1 MKKTKSATAK
11 RKNKLR
17 RISTNQYYLNIAR
30 EVAKRSTCLRRKYG
44 AVIVK
49 NKQIISTGY
58 CGAPRETQN
67 CCDVGTCTRRELHAE
82 HGHQYELCRAVHAE
96 QNAII
101 SASRLDMLKSTLYL
115 VGMHVKDEEMI
126 YNAGPCQI
134 CKRIIINAGITSI
147 VIQASKKRIK
157 KIKIG
162 EEWIKSNLGELRK
175 VKGKW
180 KPILPKG
187 Y

>member
-1 MKKTKSATAK
+1 MKKTKKALAK
-11 RKNKLR
+11 KFNKFR
-17 RISTNQYYLNIAR
+17 RVSTDQYYLNIAR
-30 EVAKRSTCLRRKYG
+30 EVAMRSTCLRRKYG

-58 CGAPRETQN
+58 CGAPRETIN
-67 CCDVGTCTRRELHAE
+67 CCDVGTCTRRELNAE

-101 SASRLDMLKSTLYL
+101 SASRLDMIGSTLYL
-115 VGMHVKDEEMI
+115 VGMYVKDEEMI

-147 VIQASKKRIK
+147 VIQASKKKTKEINIRR
-157 KIKIG
+157 
-162 EEWIKSNLGELRK
+162 EWIKNNLGELMK
-175 VKGKW
+175 VGGKW
-180 KPILPKG
+180 KPILPNG

>member
-1 MKKTKSATAK
+1 MRKTKKAPTK
-11 RKNKLR
+11 KLNKLR
-17 RISTNQYYLNIAR
+17 RISTDQYYLNIAR

-44 AVIVK
+44 AVIVN

-58 CGAPRETQN
+58 CGAPRETKN
-67 CCDVGTCTRRELHAE
+67 CCDVGTCTRRELNAE

-115 VGMHVKDEEMI
+115 VGMHARDEKII

-134 CKRIIINAGITSI
+134 CKRIIINAGIDNI
-147 VIQASKKRIK
+147 VIQASKKRIR
-157 KIKIG
+157 KIKIR
-162 EEWIKSNLGELRK
+162 EEWIKRNLGELRK
-175 VKGKW
+175 LRGQW
-180 KPILPKG
+180 KPILPNG